1 MGLARTLARRQ
12 LLEARATWPLE
23 EKGKEATAA
32 AVAAGPPAL
41 KVASGSAGTKPP
53 PCAAAAASAA
63 SKPPNESAGLGSFVV
78 AIAATAQVAIL
89 LAACLGDQASYESV
103 VDVSHWV
110 FGITIALAC
119 VLGSHEATLAYV
131 VTILALTVLARC
143 TRRSR
148 GDIPCPFVAAAPS
161 SIPDFGEY
169 PVDAY
174 FMAMLVI
181 AAARS
186 VEYTSSTI

>member
-1 MGLARTLARRQ
+1 M
-12 LLEARATWPLE
+12 LLLQWLV
-23 EKGKEATAA
+23 ATALLPIVFVIGA
-32 AVAAGPPAL
+32 ARDHPLDVL
-41 KVASGSAGTKPP
+41 ILS
-53 PCAAAAASAA
+53 
-63 SKPPNESAGLGSFVV
+63 
-78 AIAATAQVAIL
+78 IAATAQVAIL
-89 LAACLGDQASYESV
+89 LAASLGDQASYESV

-131 VTILALTVLARC
+131 VTILALTLLARC

-161 SIPDFGEY
+161 SIPDIGEY
-169 PVDAY
+169 TVDAY

-186 VEYTSSTI
+186 EYGL